1 MANPE
6 ADVVKFLEKLI
17 EKNKGK
23 FKKQGDF
30 FVRPGIAY
38 DRFDLTAVQGSYDMS
53 LQGLVHHFLYAK
65 GHYKKLLPADE
76 FKKCEAIVKK
86 DPENIY
92 RPETDEEFSQSKI
105 SRNEGLNDTLDEIHN
120 AALMAVGRKLKSL
133 KFEIPDEFQEIM
145 SNYEQDLKE
154 VKSFTKE
161 VYSNL
166 KKQKKLA

>member
-1 MANPE
+1 MGNPE

-17 EKNKGK
+17 EKNKGN

-30 FVRPGIAY
+30 VVRPGIAY

-76 FKKCEAIVKK
+76 FKKCEATVKK
-86 DPENIY
+86 HPESIY
-92 RPETDEEFSQSKI
+92 GPEDNQDVQ
-105 SRNEGLNDTLDEIHN
+105 DTLDEIHN

-145 SNYEQDLKE
+145 SNYE
-154 VKSFTKE
+154 
-161 VYSNL
+161 
-166 KKQKKLA
+166 